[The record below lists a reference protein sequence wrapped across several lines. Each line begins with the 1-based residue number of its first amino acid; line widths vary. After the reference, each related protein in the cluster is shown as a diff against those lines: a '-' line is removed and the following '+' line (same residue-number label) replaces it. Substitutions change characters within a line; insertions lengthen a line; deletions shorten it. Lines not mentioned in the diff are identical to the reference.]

1 MGRTNHAYHHYSA
14 GAGGTLREAQVAKLD
29 AMLAAAEVCAG
40 DHVLEIG
47 CGWGSMAIHAVQTTG
62 CRWGARR
69 AVFLET
75 PKAHA
80 GCAMQQAHCL
90 HIAMSE

>member
-1 MGRTNHAYHHYSA
+1 MKRYKLHTIS
-14 GAGGTLREAQVAKLD
+14 AGGTLREAQLAKLD

-62 CRWGARR
+62 CRWGALLCVPR
-69 AVFLET
+69 F
-75 PKAHA
+75 
-80 GCAMQQAHCL
+80 
-90 HIAMSE
+90 

>member
-1 MGRTNHAYHHYSA
+1 MGAPIYTYHHYFA

-62 CRWGARR
+62 CRWGACR
-69 AVFLET
+69 AVVFS
-75 PKAHA
+75 KFRQR
-80 GCAMQQAHCL
+80 MQDVQCSSHTAFT
-90 HIAMSE
+90 SP